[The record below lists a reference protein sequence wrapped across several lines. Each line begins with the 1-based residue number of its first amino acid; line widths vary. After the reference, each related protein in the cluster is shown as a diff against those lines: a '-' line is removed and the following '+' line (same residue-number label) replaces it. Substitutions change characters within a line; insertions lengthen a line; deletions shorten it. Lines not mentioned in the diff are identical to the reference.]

1 MIDDSCSC
9 VEGERFIQQV
19 ASMHLIV
26 NYVENTL
33 DQYSTAQYVN
43 WICFQRIPE
52 SRGLEETSGDHL
64 AHPALKAEHSPK
76 KTLNSDF

>member
-1 MIDDSCSC
+1 MIDGSYLC

-33 DQYSTAQYVN
+33 D
-43 WICFQRIPE
+43 
-52 SRGLEETSGDHL
+52 
-64 AHPALKAEHSPK
+64 
-76 KTLNSDF
+76 